1 MSAESLIAA
10 KKELRKLQNTLG
22 KEMSMGKYKDTEKIK
37 GLKREIKE
45 KKLNIGDITKQMIS
59 QLSAD

>member
-37 GLKREIKE
+37 GLKHEIKE